1 MPPIKGQEAV
11 RQRYHGFFET
21 FVSTHI
27 TSQQIHVSSSG
38 DMAWDYGVYV
48 NEYEGPDGRIKEEG
62 KYLGVYHKVAGKWK
76 GAAFCITA
84 NG

>member
-1 MPPIKGQEAV
+1 
-11 RQRYHGFFET
+11 
-21 FVSTHI
+21 
-27 TSQQIHVSSSG
+27 
-38 DMAWDYGVYV
+38 MAWVYGVYV

-62 KYLGVYHKVAGKWK
+62 KYLGVYHKADGKWR